1 MENFVLQNKQK
12 FNIKLIDFGL
22 ACSMKQGKKIFGL
35 PVGTPYYI
43 APELLMAESDCKSD
57 VWSAG
62 VILFMLITGRP
73 PFDGL
78 TDKEI
83 INEIKYREPN
93 YFLDEFRNTSPDC
106 QDLIKKML

>member
-22 ACSMKQGKKIFGL
+22 ACSVTPGKKIFGN

-43 APELLMAESDCKSD
+43 APELLQGESDCKSD

-62 VILFMLITGRP
+62 IILFMLITG
-73 PFDGL
+73 
-78 TDKEI
+78 
-83 INEIKYREPN
+83 
-93 YFLDEFRNTSPDC
+93 
-106 QDLIKKML
+106 